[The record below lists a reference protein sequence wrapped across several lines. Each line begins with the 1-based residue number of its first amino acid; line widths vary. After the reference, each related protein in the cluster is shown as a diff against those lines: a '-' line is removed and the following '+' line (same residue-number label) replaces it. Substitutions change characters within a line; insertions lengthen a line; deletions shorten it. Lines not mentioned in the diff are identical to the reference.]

1 MTSNINPDAINPN
14 VPVAN
19 SDNPSQDLRDNFTA
33 IKVQLET
40 AQQELSAAQS
50 LTLRMTGPVQSDT
63 ITLTSDPAGTLLI
76 TRLKPTDLAYTF
88 DVPGT
93 SALKIPV
100 GKTAQRPSNSPV
112 GASKGMIRY
121 NTDLD
126 TIEFYKGTQWVPL
139 QGITGPTGSGDGDTG
154 PTGASGVGPTGPTG
168 STGAPGSAT
177 NTGATGPTG
186 PTGHTGAPGSATNT
200 GATGATG
207 EKGDPGTPG
216 GPTGPAG
223 PTGTT
228 KPDGP
233 DQSIQY
239 NNAGVLAGSSAV
251 RFDGEKLIADKL
263 NVDQVEINN
272 DTITNI
278 LSQGV
283 LNLNAKG
290 QVNSIKVKNNGG
302 GYTTTPSI
310 TIDPPSVPGGTQAQA
325 EARMGAVMAI
335 PYNRGQDYNV
345 GDILTIQGGMPIS
358 PTYLR
363 VDTVR
368 IGTATVDITNKGMG
382 YKPNDVLT
390 VAGDSS
396 LGPAPATIIVT
407 QVSLMDPQ
415 IVLAGYG
422 YLDNDIVEVFGG
434 SGTQSAV
441 YTVQADLIVLDLSYS
456 GETRT
461 QFDVSSAVSRLL
473 RPDEK
478 YDLAVT
484 VSGRRQQLNSSYTL
498 EDISG
503 ITYIQFTTAQNPS
516 TVKAV
521 LGGRVTNLV
530 EYQQV
535 INVTINNAGG
545 SYIEGD
551 ILTIGGGTVVGD
563 TTAGNY
569 LVGMQV
575 QLVVKAVNLGAI
587 VDFEVI
593 EMRGVYSALPTK
605 TATGS
610 TTTNLSLSGGTG
622 NNARVN
628 VTWRATYNGSYRQI
642 PSLLANPMI
651 GGSGSGLIAEF
662 NTEIDQTILQNQG
675 PYETLPLMTQNKV
688 IGGSGW
694 GAFFDLT
701 SEINSLVID
710 DPGYYVTLPTLIENP
725 ATTGGSGTGS
735 TINLSYGIVAAEI
748 VNPGSLYEGS
758 PKVTVDASP
767 TRNNARLS
775 VEMTGA
781 KVMVGDLFVSG
792 TAVGTAPI
800 VTNVIY
806 VTQDGDD
813 ANDGLSEDRA
823 KRTVKA
829 AAAISK
835 PYTTIFV
842 RAGNYYEQNPIYLPE
857 RVAVIGDNL
866 RRVNLYY
873 MNPEKDFF
881 WVNNSVYIAGVSFRG
896 GKYPGYAIS
905 YPPVADP
912 DLPPGVNG
920 GAGFITTSPYVQ
932 NCTCFNSTGGGMKVD
947 GNLAKG
953 LKSMVLDAFT
963 QFNQGGPGI
972 HILNQGYAQLV
983 SIFTICTSIGTWV
996 ETGGTCSISNSNT
1009 SFGDI
1014 GILADGISPWLF
1026 GGNITPGTGRYRV
1039 DNITVD
1045 SINQRPY
1052 VGLVGTIGPEFSYVE
1067 NITILDQGQG
1077 YTREPTVVID
1087 PPIGYA
1093 GEQAQV
1099 SASSINPTIGLIYV
1113 DLQVDNPGKFYTG
1126 GAYVT
1131 INDVSGEDAIVE
1143 QLVYQINIADPINY
1157 PPVVIINGGA
1167 GYAAGDLITIEG
1179 GVYADVNSETPV
1191 IIKVVSVGS
1200 GGVVTSVLLDGTQN
1214 TRLGEYDV
1222 LPIISGA
1229 PTTTNGI
1236 GKGFSCS
1243 LNFGVKEVR
1252 LADGGQGY
1260 YSPTFTVSGGGSST
1274 AKARADYD
1282 VQSGTITGTTLISQ
1296 GGGYIAQPLV
1306 TIEGG
1311 GGSGAKAVS
1320 EVTTGQV
1327 SRIRVTNPGENYSS
1341 APNVILAGGGGSG
1354 ATAGT
1359 VYFKAVWAEINS
1371 VNVVITDTPLV
1382 TDVYKNGGTGYKVND
1397 ILTIVG
1403 GTGEPTQLRVI
1414 SVGLNGT
1421 VTSVSI
1427 EQSGRYSM
1435 IPSITAA
1442 PTTVLPLGGIDCT
1455 IDLSLGLDSIA
1466 VASAGNSYNE
1476 GPRIRFKGGNAQSLA
1491 FTTGRSYWNGIDF
1504 SIPGSNPVIL
1514 VDDSNQQTILRN
1526 MASQLAT
1533 WVTDVTKGNAI
1544 TGGVPSGYPSGY
1556 PAQITAPFVTIPYR
1570 VLVDAVTD
1578 CMFVI
1583 IQSFLTAPSNSVP
1596 YKGFTLDA
1604 FDNAGQLLEMNKAF
1618 MQAEVRQFVLTN
1630 YPVFLTDDQLALCT
1644 RDVGYIVD
1652 AVALDVSVGGYIRT
1666 IKAGRAYWDGATS
1679 KIPGQQTQTKAAITF
1694 LKGIAAQIIQ
1704 KQSVTP
1710 LQSAVAQVIPTGGYT
1725 GGVRALDNCNT
1736 AFDLI
1741 NYIIDTGLDI
1751 QDFENASQVILEN
1764 KELLQALAVNYASSQ
1779 YTTIDLT
1786 TIARLAGT
1794 MIDAV
1799 AGDIIGS
1806 GGTPAIAQANL
1817 YPRYYT
1823 VSSATPI
1830 VPTGNT
1836 IIPPMASTESL
1847 SFTAGKRYWEVAI
1860 NVLAGVPAGQ
1870 IAATTQA
1877 INYARDWCLNLVQNI
1892 TTPPTGY
1899 LGSPFQAIVTPVTDA
1914 SLTNGIIAVTATTA
1928 FYDTITGFIN
1938 AANPTTLQAE
1948 YDDANSRLQ
1957 TNKASLQ
1964 TNIILWINTN
1974 YSSLTYDTTKCAR
1987 DVGYIVD
1994 AISYD
1999 LQHGGIA
2006 HSLKA
2011 GRAYWNGMSSKLP
2024 GAQSAPTIAAF
2035 NQLETLMRGP
2045 ILADAP
2051 SRISLINNALTAA
2064 IDVINEIITNGPELT
2079 GFNSAS
2085 QLIRKNKA
2093 FLQAEVR
2100 AYVNSTGF
2108 KNTYLGTI
2116 ALSAYQLDLCTR
2128 DVGYLVDA
2136 VAGDL
2141 VGSGSYPLGYTV
2153 DKETTVVFEEV
2164 TDYSPLDY
2172 ETVNFYQVSVA
2183 SASSHTFEYV
2193 GAGTD
2198 INTCLPQLG
2207 GVPIQENEVVMRR
2220 GGRIYYTSTDHKGDF
2235 RIGEGLVINQNTGTL
2250 SGRVFAKSLF
2260 GIITP
2265 FVLSIENA
2273 G

>member
-1 MTSNINPDAINPN
+1 MTSNINPDAINTN

-40 AQQELSAAQS
+40 AQQEITAAQN
-50 LTLRMTGPVQSDT
+50 LTLRMTGPIQSST
-63 ITLTSDPAGTLLI
+63 VTLTSDPNGTLVI
-76 TRLKPTDLAYTF
+76 TSLKPTDLAYTF

-93 SALKIPV
+93 SALKMPV
-100 GKTAQRPSNSPV
+100 GRTAQRPSNAPA

-126 TIEFYKGTQWVPL
+126 TIEFYQGVQWVPL
-139 QGITGPTGSGDGDTG
+139 QGITGPTGSGNGDTG
-154 PTGASGVGPTGPTG
+154 PTGASGVGPTGPSG
-168 STGAPGSAT
+168 PSGADGSAT

-186 PTGHTGAPGSATNT
+186 LGATGPTGVAGSATNT
-200 GATGATG
+200 GATGPTG
-207 EKGDPGTPG
+207 EPGAPG

-223 PTGTT
+223 PTGVTQ
-228 KPDGP
+228 PAGP

-239 NNAGVLAGSSAV
+239 NNAGVMAGSSAV
-251 RFDGEKLIADKL
+251 SFDGTQLLADKL
-263 NVDQVEINN
+263 RVDQVEINN

-290 QVNSIKVKNNGG
+290 QVNNIRVRNSGG
-302 GYTTTPSI
+302 GYTTTPNI
-310 TIDPPSVPGGTQAQA
+310 TIDPPANNAGIQAQA

-368 IGTATVDITNKGMG
+368 IGTATVDLANTGMG

-390 VAGDSS
+390 VAGASS

-407 QVSLMDPQ
+407 QVTLRDAQVVFP
-415 IVLAGYG
+415 GYG
-422 YLDNDIVEVFGG
+422 YVDGDIVQIFGG
-434 SGTQSAV
+434 SGTQV
-441 YTVQADLIVLDLSYS
+441 GTYLVRADPIILNLTYPAGAATTTFSTGV
-456 GETRT
+456 
-461 QFDVSSAVSRLL
+461 LL
-473 RPDEK
+473 RSDEK
-478 YDLAVT
+478 NDLAVT
-484 VSGRRQQLNSSYTL
+484 LAGRRQLLNTNYSLQDIGGTTFIVFSS
-498 EDISG
+498 
-503 ITYIQFTTAQNPS
+503 AQDPVD
-516 TVKAV
+516 VKAV

-535 INVTINNAGG
+535 ISVTINNAGG
-545 SYIEGD
+545 VYTVGD
-551 ILTIGGGTVVGD
+551 ELVIGGGAVVGD
-563 TTAGNY
+563 TTAGTY
-569 LVGMQV
+569 LTGEQAV
-575 QLVVKAVNLGAI
+575 LTVKNVNGGGAI
-587 VDFEVI
+587 TEFDPI
-593 EMRGVYSALPTK
+593 DIRGIYSALPTK
-605 TATGS
+605 VSTGS
-610 TTTNLSLSGGTG
+610 NTINLSLDGGTG
-622 NNARVN
+622 NNARVDIDWGP
-628 VTWRATYNGSYRQI
+628 TFTGSYREI
-642 PSLLANPMI
+642 PNLLANPMI
-651 GGSGSGLIAEF
+651 GGSGSGLVAEF
-662 NTEIDQTILQNQG
+662 NTAIDQTILQNQG
-675 PYETLPLMTQNKV
+675 PYETLPVMTQNKV
-688 IGGSGW
+688 TGGSGW
-694 GAFFDLT
+694 GAFFNLT
-701 SEINSLVID
+701 SEINSLVIA
-710 DPGYYVTLPTLIENP
+710 DPGFYVTLPTLIENP
-725 ATTGGSGTGS
+725 VTSGGSGTGA
-735 TINLSYGIVAAEI
+735 TINLSYGIVACEML
-748 VNPGSLYEGS
+748 NPGSLYEGS
-758 PKVTVDASP
+758 PQVSVDASP

-775 VEMTGA
+775 AEMTGA
-781 KVMVGDLFVSG
+781 KVLIGDLLVSG
-792 TAVGTAPI
+792 TAVGTAPV

-857 RVAVIGDNL
+857 RVGVIGDNL

-873 MNPEKDFF
+873 GNPEKDFF
-881 WVNNSVYIAGVSFRG
+881 WVNNAVYIAGVSFRG

-905 YPPVADP
+905 FPPISDP
-912 DLPPGVNG
+912 DLPPGVSG
-920 GAGFITTSPYVQ
+920 GAGRITTSPYVQ

-947 GNLAKG
+947 GNLAQG

-983 SIFTICTSIGTWV
+983 SIFTICTNIGTWV

-1026 GGNITPGTGRYRV
+1026 GGNIKPGTGRFRV

-1045 SINQRPY
+1045 GINSRPY

-1099 SASSINPTIGLIYV
+1099 SAASINPTTGLIYTPLHV
-1113 DLQVDNPGKFYTG
+1113 DDPGKFYTG

-1131 INDVSGEDAIVE
+1131 ISDVTGEDAIIE
-1143 QLVYQINIADPINY
+1143 QLVYEVNTTDP
-1157 PPVVIINGGA
+1157 VTIINGGA
-1167 GYAAGDLITIEG
+1167 GYAPGDLITIEG
-1179 GVYADVNSETPV
+1179 GVFANINVETPV
-1191 IIKVVSVGS
+1191 IME
-1200 GGVVTSVLLDGTQN
+1200 VVTIDLQGSVLTVLLDGTLP
-1214 TRLGEYDV
+1214 RSLGEYDV
-1222 LPIISGA
+1222 LPIASGA
-1229 PTTTNGI
+1229 PSTTDGI

-1243 LNFGVKEVR
+1243 LNFGIKSVT

-1260 YSPTFTVSGGGSST
+1260 YSPIFTVSGGGAST

-1311 GGSGAKAVS
+1311 GGSGATAVS
-1320 EVTTGQV
+1320 EVTNGQV
-1327 SRIRVTNPGENYSS
+1327 SRIRVTNPGENYSTI
-1341 APNVILAGGGGSG
+1341 PNVHLNGGGGSG
-1354 ATAGT
+1354 AIAGT
-1359 VYFKAVWAEINS
+1359 VYFKTMYAQVNS
-1371 VNVVITDTPLV
+1371 VDVVITSSPLPLV

-1397 ILTIVG
+1397 ILYVVG
-1403 GTGEPTQLRVI
+1403 GVGSPTQLRVTGT
-1414 SVGLNGT
+1414 GLNGT
-1421 VTSVSI
+1421 VTSVAI
-1427 EQSGRYSM
+1427 EQVGRYSSM
-1435 IPSITAA
+1435 PSIVGA
-1442 PTTVLPLGGIDCT
+1442 PTTVLPVGGIDCL

-1466 VASAGNSYNE
+1466 VANPGNSYNE
-1476 GPRIRFKGGNAQSLA
+1476 GPKVRFKGGDAQSLS
-1491 FTTGRSYWNGIDF
+1491 FTLGRSYW
-1504 SIPGSNPVIL
+1504 SGSQAIVSGVTPISPLSN
-1514 VDDSNQQTILRN
+1514 NQQAILRA
-1526 MASQLAT
+1526 MAIQLAT
-1533 WVTDVTKGNAI
+1533 WVKYVTKGTAI
-1544 TGGVPSGYPSGY
+1544 PGIPLGY
-1556 PAQITAPFVTIPYR
+1556 PAQIITPFVDVAYQT
-1570 VLVDAVTD
+1570 LADDVTD
-1578 CMFVI
+1578 CMFDI
-1583 IQSFLTAPSNSVP
+1583 MENFFNYQGATWYQPYYGATLAP
-1596 YKGFTLDA
+1596 
-1604 FDNAGQLLEMNKAF
+1604 FDNAGQLLEINKAF
-1618 MQAEVRQFVLTN
+1618 LQAEVTAYVEQN
-1630 YPVFLTDDQLALCT
+1630 YPGLLTPLQLALCT
-1644 RDVGYIVD
+1644 RDVGLIVD
-1652 AVALDVSVGGYIRT
+1652 AVALDISVGGYIRT
-1666 IKAGRAYWDGATS
+1666 IKAGRSYWDGATS
-1679 KIPGQQTQTKAAITF
+1679 KIPGQQTETQDAITF
-1694 LKGIAAQIIQ
+1694 LQGLAAQVIQ
-1704 KQSVTP
+1704 KQAVVSP
-1710 LQSAVAQVIPTGGYT
+1710 LQSAITQTIPTGYS
-1725 GGVRALDNCNT
+1725 GGVRALNNCNT

-1751 QDFENASQVILEN
+1751 QDFENASQVIKEN
-1764 KELLQALAVNYASSQ
+1764 KELLQALAVDWANSQ
-1779 YTTIDLT
+1779 PALSIDLV
-1786 TIARLAGT
+1786 TISRLAGN
-1794 MIDAV
+1794 MLDAV
-1799 AGDIIGS
+1799 SGDIIGA
-1806 GGTPAIAQANL
+1806 GGTPAIARANL

-1823 VSSATPI
+1823 VSSATPL
-1830 VPTGNT
+1830 VPTGD
-1836 IIPPMASTESL
+1836 IRIPPMASTESL
-1847 SFTAGKRYWEVAI
+1847 SFTAGKRYWQGMTSSILGQEV
-1860 NVLAGVPAGQ
+1860 
-1870 IAATTQA
+1870 ATTQA
-1877 INYARDWCLNLVQNI
+1877 INYARDWCLNLIQNV
-1892 TTPPTGY
+1892 TTAPAGY
-1899 LGSPFQAIVTPVTDA
+1899 AGSPFQNTVLPVSDA
-1914 SLTNGIIAVTATTA
+1914 SLIDGLLATTATTA
-1928 FYDTITGFIN
+1928 FFDNITGFIN
-1938 AANPTTLQAE
+1938 TAPATLQPD
-1948 YDDANSRLQ
+1948 YDDVDARLQ
-1957 TNKASLQ
+1957 TNKGSLQ
-1964 TNIILWINTN
+1964 TSIISWINAN
-1974 YSSLTYDTTKCAR
+1974 YPSLTYNTTKCER

-1994 AISYD
+1994 AVSYD
-1999 LQHGGIA
+1999 LQHGGIS

-2011 GRAYWNGMSSKLP
+2011 GRAYWNGMTSKLP
-2024 GAQSAPTIAAF
+2024 TNQTAPTVAAF
-2035 NQLETLMRGP
+2035 NQLETLMRDAG
-2045 ILADAP
+2045 ILAAAP
-2051 SRISLINNALTAA
+2051 SRIPLIDDALAAA
-2064 IDVINEIITNGPELT
+2064 IAVINEIITNGPELT

-2100 AYVNSTGF
+2100 AYVSSAGF
-2108 KNTYLGTI
+2108 IVAYLGGN

-2141 VGSGSYPLGYTV
+2141 VGSGAYPLGYTV
-2153 DKETTVVFEEV
+2153 DKETTTIFEEV
-2164 TDYSPLDY
+2164 TDYAPLDY

-2207 GVPIQENEVVMRR
+2207 GVPIQENEIVMRR

-2260 GIITP
+2260 GLITP
-2265 FVLSIENA
+2265 FVLSIENS